1 MNEPVMEETN
11 HSLVFLVPKQ
21 PFFEWLDHMLQST
34 GRSVNDVYFE
44 EEDMACLIPNIASM
58 GSESLNPYLNQL
70 KKQLLTKTFGAVVTD
85 WKQCPEINS
94 STFGEFF
101 ELKIRD
107 KVWIMNQ

>member
-1 MNEPVMEETN
+1 MNELVVEETN
-11 HSLVFLVPKQ
+11 YSLVFVVPKQ
-21 PFFEWLDHMLQST
+21 PFFEWLDHMLQNT
-34 GRSVNDVYFE
+34 GRSINDFYFE

-58 GSESLNPYLNQL
+58 GSESLNPYLSQL

-94 STFGEFF
+94 STFDEFF

-107 KVWIMNQ
+107 KVWVTNK